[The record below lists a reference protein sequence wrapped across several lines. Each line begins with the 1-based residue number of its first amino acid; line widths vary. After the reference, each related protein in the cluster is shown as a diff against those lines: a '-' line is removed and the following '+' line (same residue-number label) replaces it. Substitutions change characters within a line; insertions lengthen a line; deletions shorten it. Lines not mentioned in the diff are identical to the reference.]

1 MFDFIV
7 GNDALS
13 AIIAF
18 ALVLIPAVLIHE
30 LGHFIAAKMVGIT
43 ILEFGIGMPPRML
56 KLFTLGGTD
65 YTLNWLPLGG
75 FVRPLGE
82 DVVRQMGDEATAADR
97 DEALAR
103 GIKSVRSVNEVKPL
117 GRIFF
122 MAGGALANF
131 IMAFVLLAVVGLM
144 GIPQI
149 TGARLNILHIA
160 EDSPLSGAG
169 LQPFDVV
176 ETINGEN
183 FQDSTEFVQQLYAS
197 DGREIT
203 LSVLRDTADNSI
215 ELTFVPAIDGREGVQ
230 ETHPF
235 IRGIAAGSPA
245 DRAGILPGDLVVAFD
260 GDNVANFEELQA
272 RTRANLGEMV
282 VLTLWREGQTVEVSL
297 VPRANPPQGQGA
309 MGIEIGT
316 AAIDNSLGLT
326 YQEGIP
332 QSALLPLSLGDSLNY
347 AGTRISE
354 VFSTIA
360 SIPGQIL
367 QGTAQGDQL
376 RLTSPLGISQ
386 VGGVYLQESIQQ
398 DRPSIIVEFIALI
411 SIALGFTNLLP
422 IPALDGGRIVFVIVE
437 IIRGRPIAPE
447 REGLVHLVGLV
458 ILLSLMVVVL
468 FNDISNPLTNLL
480 R

>member
-18 ALVLIPAVLIHE
+18 GLVLIPAVLIHE
-30 LGHFIAAKMVGIT
+30 MGHFIAAKMVGIT
-43 ILEFGIGMPPRML
+43 ILEFGIGMPPRMIR
-56 KLFTLGGTD
+56 LFRLGGTD

-82 DVVRQMGDEATAADR
+82 DIVRQVGEEATNSDR
-97 DEALAR
+97 QEAISR
-103 GIKSVRSVNEVKPL
+103 GIRNVRSVGEVPPL
-117 GRIFF
+117 ARIFF
-122 MAGGALANF
+122 MAGGAIANF
-131 IMAFVLLAVVGLM
+131 IMAFVLLALVGLM
-144 GIPQI
+144 GLPQI
-149 TGARLNILHIA
+149 TGARVNILHIA
-160 EDSPLSGAG
+160 EDSPLANAG
-169 LQPFDVV
+169 LLPFDVV
-176 ETINGEN
+176 EMIDGEK
-183 FQDSTEFVQQLYAS
+183 FTDSTAFIQRIYNS
-197 DGREIT
+197 DGQEIT
-203 LSVLRDTADNSI
+203 LSVLRDTADNVV
-215 ELTFVPAIDGREGVQ
+215 EVTFTPEIPSEAAAS

-235 IRGIAAGSPA
+235 IRGVAAGSPA
-245 DRAGILPGDLVVAFD
+245 DRAGIRPGDLVVSFN
-260 GDNVANFEELQA
+260 GENVANFEELQA
-272 RTRANLGEMV
+272 RTRAHLGEMV
-282 VLTLWREGQTVEVSL
+282 VLNLWRNGEIVEVSL

-316 AAIDNSLGLT
+316 AAIDFTLGLT
-326 YQEGIP
+326 YQEGVP
-332 QSALLPLSLGDSLNY
+332 QSEILPLSLADSLNF
-347 AGTRISE
+347 ASSRISE
-354 VFSTIA
+354 VFTTIA

-422 IPALDGGRIVFVIVE
+422 IPALDGGRIVFVLVE
-437 IIRGRPIAPE
+437 IVRGRPIAPE